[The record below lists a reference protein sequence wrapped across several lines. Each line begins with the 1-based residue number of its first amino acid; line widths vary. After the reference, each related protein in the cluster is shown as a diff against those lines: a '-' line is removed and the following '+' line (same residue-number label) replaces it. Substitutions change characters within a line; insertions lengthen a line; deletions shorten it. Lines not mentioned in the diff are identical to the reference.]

1 MKKKSPKAVLGMHPW
16 QDRHFVLYPDRLV
29 YKKDV
34 DDADEAG
41 EIPLVTITI
50 GMGLLCVGSVCV
62 VLFVCFFVSLFVCL
76 FVCVKWLGFFSCSS
90 STCGSIF

>member
-50 GMGLLCVGSVCV
+50 GMGCYVWAV
-62 VLFVCFFVSLFVCL
+62 FVCL
-76 FVCVKWLGFFSCSS
+76 FVYLFVYLFMSAQ
-90 STCGSIF
+90 